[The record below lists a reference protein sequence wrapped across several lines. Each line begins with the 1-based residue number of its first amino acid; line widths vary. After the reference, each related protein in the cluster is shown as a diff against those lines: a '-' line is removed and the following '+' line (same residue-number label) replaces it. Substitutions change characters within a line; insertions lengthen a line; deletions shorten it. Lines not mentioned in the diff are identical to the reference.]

1 MTFFEYLRRRAFES
15 IVAGV
20 HEALETLDSEALPQ
34 AFTDSLRDPPLPRSR
49 KLESNKQKPANS
61 TATGTSTG
69 EHGDLPAPRR
79 RGRPPKKKP
88 AS

>member
-34 AFTDSLRDPPLPRSR
+34 EFTDSLRDSPLPPPR
-49 KLESNKQKPANS
+49 KRDGKQSLPAIS
-61 TATGTSTG
+61 APATKSTG
-69 EHGDLPAPRR
+69 EEEELPAPRR
-79 RGRPPKKKP
+79 RGRPPKKKS